1 MAAEWAAVSA
11 VAEELQPDA
20 ETTAAVIAVSG
31 EEVAVSPADTALVVV
46 QQTSAKAASAIHW
59 TPKRTKTLLEMLTCP
74 DETPFDK
81 REGARWPT
89 FGDLRRRPPPNGDKG
104 HFYAI
109 YEHWKQLDPSIAI
122 DPSHP
127 VMQSVDISTA
137 VGQLFATRLSQTMKK
152 KYELATEWVTGNPQ
166 PPKSIAA
173 EAELRSWGVLEL
185 CQEYFKGNKGRKRK
199 AAAVGGSDGSPMEL
213 GGLSGR
219 ITPGS
224 HTHRGL
230 PKPPLL
236 TGNGN
241 ITHR

>member
-1 MAAEWAAVSA
+1 MAAEWAAVSD

-20 ETTAAVIAVSG
+20 ETTAAVIAISG
-31 EEVAVSPADTALVVV
+31 EEVAVSPEDTALVVV

-81 REGARWPT
+81 REGAHWPT

-104 HFYAI
+104 NFYAI

-152 KYELATEWVTGNPQ
+152 KYELATEWVPSCEMV
-166 PPKSIAA
+166 P
-173 EAELRSWGVLEL
+173 E
-185 CQEYFKGNKGRKRK
+185 
-199 AAAVGGSDGSPMEL
+199 
-213 GGLSGR
+213 
-219 ITPGS
+219 PG
-224 HTHRGL
+224 
-230 PKPPLL
+230 
-236 TGNGN
+236 
-241 ITHR
+241 